1 MLYRD
6 WRAISAVTDPRLKM
20 CVALATDEKVLEG
33 LQRGFPE
40 LFTAEKPEHDGPWPL
55 SVLRRIVEESC
66 GENSD
71 DDYGT
76 AFRTLEKHFGFPYI
90 EAWQEGVNK
99 IPEGAM
105 RLTEEESERIWEVW
119 DTEGCGLFPQG
130 TGRVTLNGVE
140 YYVGWVGDVTALTEC
155 YLFPCALVD
164 ENA

>member
-1 MLYRD
+1 MLNRN
-6 WRAISAVTDPRLKM
+6 WRAICAVTDPRLKM

-71 DDYGT
+71 DDFGT
-76 AFRTLEKHFGFPYI
+76 AYRTLEKHFGFPCV
-90 EAWQEGVNK
+90 EAWLEGVNK
-99 IPEGAM
+99 LPEGAM
-105 RLTEEESERIWEVW
+105 RLTEEESEIIWEV
-119 DTEGCGLFPQG
+119 DRRGGGLFPQG
-130 TGRVTLNGVE
+130 TSRVAVNGIE
-140 YYVGWVGDVTALTEC
+140 YFVGWVGDVTALTEC
-155 YLFPCALVD
+155 YLFPCELVD